1 MQLSIDRIILWEV
14 VIAKVVMGADRAFC
28 LYLYLRAGRSLLA
41 DGIPAQ
47 RYYPQPSDAA
57 RSDAQDTATV
67 TAKKPSL
74 IQV

>member
-1 MQLSIDRIILWEV
+1 MAQSYIVEI
-14 VIAKVVMGADRAFC
+14 VMGANRAFC

-47 RYYPQPSDAA
+47 RYCSQLSDAV

-67 TAKKPSL
+67 TAKLHRKL
-74 IQV
+74 CLAHLNQDNA